1 MTDTPPL
8 LTDRAALEA
17 HRARAARGGVAD
29 FLWRAVSDEIDERLL
44 EVNRGFN
51 SVAVVSPQPD
61 MWRDLRAAGP
71 HPQARFVADTDVLDL
86 PQQGHD
92 LVLHL
97 MALHWANDPV
107 GQMVQ
112 ARRALRPDGLF
123 MAALLG
129 GDTLTE
135 LRQCLAEAEVAETG
149 GLSPRVAPMAEIR
162 DMGGLLQRAGFA
174 LPVADSLPLTVSYRD
189 AFHLMQDLRAMGE
202 TNALASRHR
211 AMVPRAV
218 FARAAA
224 LYSQRFGEAD
234 GRIRASFELIFLA
247 GWAPDESQ
255 QQPLRPGSAK
265 SRLADALK
273 VPETGLDDT
282 PRGS

>member
-1 MTDTPPL
+1 
-8 LTDRAALEA
+8 
-17 HRARAARGGVAD
+17 
-29 FLWRAVSDEIDERLL
+29 
-44 EVNRGFN
+44 
-51 SVAVVSPQPD
+51 
-61 MWRDLRAAGP
+61 
-71 HPQARFVADTDVLDL
+71 
-86 PQQGHD
+86 
-92 LVLHL
+92 
-97 MALHWANDPV
+97 
-107 GQMVQ
+107 
-112 ARRALRPDGLF
+112 
-123 MAALLG
+123 
-129 GDTLTE
+129 
-135 LRQCLAEAEVAETG
+135 
-149 GLSPRVAPMAEIR
+149 
-162 DMGGLLQRAGFA
+162 MGGLLQRAGFA

-265 SRLADALK
+265 SRLVDALK

-282 PRGS
+282 PHGN